1 MNLFDGLVVVALVAG
16 AAWGFM
22 KGVVHQI
29 IGIGLLYIGVVAAT
43 WGYPYLAPSVARLMK
58 LGIAPAGAISF
69 LFLTIV
75 TINVIG
81 FALRDARKKE
91 YKVLRLVNQLGGMTF
106 GFVMASVWVA
116 IGIAMLY
123 FAATGSGYTAP
134 NTGAPVFA
142 NVGGWEA
149 TRQSILNGLRHSPL
163 VGAFSV
169 LLPMILS
176 SVAPIVPADN
186 VVSIFVIR

>member
-1 MNLFDGLVVVALVAG
+1 MNLFDGLVVLALVAG

-29 IGIGLLYIGVVAAT
+29 IGLGLLYIGIVVGT
-43 WGYPYLAPSVARLMK
+43 WAYPTLAPPVSRLMK
-58 LGIAPAGAISF
+58 LGIGPAGAISF
-69 LFLTIV
+69 LFIVIV

-81 FALRDARKKE
+81 FALRNVRKKE

-106 GFVMASVWVA
+106 GFVMAAVWVA

-123 FAATGSGYTAP
+123 FAATGSGYTPP

-142 NVGGWEA
+142 NVEGWES
-149 TRQSILNGLRHSPL
+149 TRQMILLGLRTSPL
-163 VGAFSV
+163 VGAFSI